1 MGDIETSFSEFEE
14 SPVRYHSE
22 KIKILTSYRK
32 PVERQF
38 QVGSLTGAVASQ
50 KVTEAYK
57 GSLRSVRNRS
67 SSAKAKGSLTVRQ
80 TSRAETKVGLSD
92 LTFLCGKGVTQ
103 RIKVTLGITG

>member
-1 MGDIETSFSEFEE
+1 MGGFDITLVGVMEPF
-14 SPVRYHSE
+14 VRYHSC
-22 KIKILTSYRK
+22 KIDILTSFRN

-57 GSLRSVRNRS
+57 GFLRSVRNRFK
-67 SSAKAKGSLTVRQ
+67 SAKAKGSLTVRQ

-92 LTFLCGKGVTQ
+92 LTMLCGKVVTQ

>member
-1 MGDIETSFSEFEE
+1 MGASASLEHH
-14 SPVRYHSE
+14 PVVADM
-22 KIKILTSYRK
+22 LTCGVYPPRG
-32 PVERQF
+32 PWQA
-38 QVGSLTGAVASQ
+38 GSLTGAVASQ

-57 GSLRSVRNRS
+57 GFLRSVRNRS

-92 LTFLCGKGVTQ
+92 LTMLCGKVVTQ

>member
-1 MGDIETSFSEFEE
+1 MGDIDYDLAGIYE
-14 SPVRYHSE
+14 SLVRYHSY
-22 KIKILTSYRK
+22 IVDILTLYRK
-32 PVERQF
+32 PVKRQF

-57 GSLRSVRNRS
+57 GFLRSFRNRS
-67 SSAKAKGSLTVRQ
+67 SSAKAKGSLTVRP

-92 LTFLCGKGVTQ
+92 LTLLCGKGVTQ

>member
-1 MGDIETSFSEFEE
+1 MGYYPGCIEILTLDRN
-14 SPVRYHSE
+14 PVR
-22 KIKILTSYRK
+22 
-32 PVERQF
+32 RQC

-57 GSLRSVRNRS
+57 GFLRSVRNRS

-80 TSRAETKVGLSD
+80 TSRADTKVGLSD
-92 LTFLCGKGVTQ
+92 LTFLCGKDVTQ